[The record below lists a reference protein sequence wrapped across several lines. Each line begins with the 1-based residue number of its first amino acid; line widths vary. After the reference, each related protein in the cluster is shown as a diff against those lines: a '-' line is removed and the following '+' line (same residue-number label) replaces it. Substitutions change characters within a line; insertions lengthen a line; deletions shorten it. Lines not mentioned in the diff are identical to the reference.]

1 MSAGVQ
7 GSIFDLD
14 AESPRL
20 RELGSHVERRVL
32 TKGAWV
38 DLRPGWIA
46 GSTDLFDALRDD
58 VPWRAERRRMYD
70 RVVDVAVPESVPGS
84 SKSFANLGFNAPTS
98 PMSSAAMTTHA
109 PITHHLWRNE
119 NRPTRNKNDAI
130 CVHSLEKT
138 RTFR

>member
-70 RVVDVAVPESVPGS
+70 RVVDVPRLVRNYQASDELPDPLLVDARAALTAASICSDASGEPPGEETRKTMAFTSLS
-84 SKSFANLGFNAPTS
+84 SMAS
-98 PMSSAAMTTHA
+98 
-109 PITHHLWRNE
+109 
-119 NRPTRNKNDAI
+119 
-130 CVHSLEKT
+130 
-138 RTFR
+138 